1 MPTIELGLGARSL
14 ATHSRSRLYVE
25 PDTASGVGMPGH
37 CCGSQ
42 TNQHEG
48 RIGRHQACQSI
59 VKDAAMMSMFSQ
71 LDLSPWI
78 VAYGYWA
85 VLVLVGLESMGLP
98 LPGETALIAAAVY
111 AGTSGELNIV
121 GVVAAAAAGAVIGDN
136 IGYAIGRLIGFPV
149 LRRYGP
155 RIGLDEQ
162 RLRLGQYLFRR
173 YGGAIVFFGRF
184 VALLRTFAALLAGAN
199 RMPWPRF
206 LFYNAAGGLVW
217 SCIFGVGGY
226 VLGSSVHRISGPV
239 KIGLFM
245 LALTAA
251 IAAVAFMRR
260 HEQAMLLKAE
270 RTLPALP
277 AK

>member
-1 MPTIELGLGARSL
+1 MPVFL
-14 ATHSRSRLYVE
+14 
-25 PDTASGVGMPGH
+25 
-37 CCGSQ
+37 
-42 TNQHEG
+42 
-48 RIGRHQACQSI
+48 
-59 VKDAAMMSMFSQ
+59 Q
-71 LDLSPWI
+71 LDLSGWI
-78 VAYGYWA
+78 AAYGYWA

-111 AGTSGELNIV
+111 AGTSPELNIV

-136 IGYAIGRLIGFPV
+136 IVYEIGRLVGFPV

-184 VALLRTFAALLAGAN
+184 AALLRTFAALLAGIN
-199 RMPWPRF
+199 RMPWPHF

-217 SCIFGVGGY
+217 SSIFGIGGY

-239 KIGLFM
+239 GIGLFI
-245 LALTAA
+245 LALMTA
-251 IAAVAFMRR
+251 IAAVAFIRR
-260 HEQAMLLKAE
+260 HEQAMLVEAE
-270 RTLPALP
+270 RALP
-277 AK
+277 GPLHEQSDRLR